1 MQVYDRGGRG
11 ILTPFLRSAD
21 KQCHLR
27 ETETVLKEAEKYDE
41 LTVFY
46 RTRGLH
52 KKALKMLEKLFSKT
66 VNGIENYGNV
76 KTVAYLI
83 QMEAKDIDLVCKF
96 ALAVVMASPKVALGI
111 FTAETPGKDL
121 LAVTNSKD
129 FLISIEVIVPLRI
142 DRCP

>member
-1 MQVYDRGGRG
+1 MRNKTIQEIGLTNNNNKKSKSVEVLDTTLVKCYLKVYDRGGRG

-27 ETETVLKEAEKYDE
+27 ETETVLKEAEKYEE

-66 VNGIENYGNV
+66 VNGIDNYG
-76 KTVAYLI
+76 
-83 QMEAKDIDLVCKF
+83 
-96 ALAVVMASPKVALGI
+96 
-111 FTAETPGKDL
+111 
-121 LAVTNSKD
+121 
-129 FLISIEVIVPLRI
+129 
-142 DRCP
+142 